1 MDIFFFQLA
10 IIFLPGLIWERVD
23 AQYLQKRVPT
33 QFDVLRRTFVFG
45 LVAYLVT
52 YAIADLAGLRFEFV
66 KPNKDEIFLGVT
78 AVNQVIVTTVA
89 AFICSILWMYFV
101 KLDLLTKVVHLIGA
115 SKQFGD
121 EDVWDFTFNAR
132 DKNVEYVHLRDF
144 GKKIVYA
151 GWVEL
156 FSGTDK
162 VRELVLHDVEVFDFD
177 GNLLFSA
184 PRVYIARPMDSIDV
198 EFPAEP
204 GHDQEPA
211 QGHEPAKVQDPAEH
225 EELLQDQALTLPDEP
240 AQDEEPAKDQEH
252 ADV

>member
-1 MDIFFFQLA
+1 MDIFFFQLV

-132 DKNVEYVHLRDF
+132 RQERRICAFAGLRQENRLCWL
-144 GKKIVYA
+144 GRA
-151 GWVEL
+151 
-156 FSGTDK
+156 
-162 VRELVLHDVEVFDFD
+162 
-177 GNLLFSA
+177 LLRYRQG
-184 PRVYIARPMDSIDV
+184 PGARSSRRR
-198 EFPAEP
+198 
-204 GHDQEPA
+204 G
-211 QGHEPAKVQDPAEH
+211 
-225 EELLQDQALTLPDEP
+225 L
-240 AQDEEPAKDQEH
+240 
-252 ADV
+252 

>member
-33 QFDVLRRTFVFG
+33 QFDVLPRTFVFG

-156 FSGTDK
+156 FLRYRQGP
-162 VRELVLHDVEVFDFD
+162 
-177 GNLLFSA
+177 G
-184 PRVYIARPMDSIDV
+184 ARSSRRR
-198 EFPAEP
+198 
-204 GHDQEPA
+204 G
-211 QGHEPAKVQDPAEH
+211 
-225 EELLQDQALTLPDEP
+225 L
-240 AQDEEPAKDQEH
+240 
-252 ADV
+252 